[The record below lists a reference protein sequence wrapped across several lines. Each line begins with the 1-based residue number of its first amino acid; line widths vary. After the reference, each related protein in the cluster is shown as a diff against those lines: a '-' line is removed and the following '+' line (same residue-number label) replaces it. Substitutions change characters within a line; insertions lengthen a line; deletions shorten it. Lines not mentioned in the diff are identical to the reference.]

1 MENAEHVMPP
11 PPPPV
16 EEASASQLDIL
27 IQLYE
32 GCIHFLEEASQAC
45 DLGQVAEFKH
55 WMQRGRRI
63 IEEFQN
69 TLDFTQGGQVP
80 AQLNDLYQ
88 YMLDS
93 LTQAGLTHD
102 SMFIQRVIEQLRVLL
117 EGWQGVRSSGLSS
130 TLDH

>member
-1 MENAEHVMPP
+1 MESTSYSVP

-16 EEASASQLDIL
+16 AEENLSQLEVL

-32 GCIHFLEEASQAC
+32 GSIQFLEQAAIAC
-45 DLGQVAEFKH
+45 EDGRVAEFKH

-63 IEEFQN
+63 IEEFQR

-80 AQLNDLYQ
+80 AQLNDLYG

-93 LTQAGLTHD
+93 LTQAGLTHEAE
-102 SMFIQRVIEQLRVLL
+102 FIHRVIEQLRILL
-117 EGWQGVRSSGLSS
+117 DGWRGLQVPASVVS
-130 TLDH
+130 MDH

>member
-1 MENAEHVMPP
+1 MENAGHIMPP

-16 EEASASQLDIL
+16 EEEGASQLDIL

-45 DLGQVAEFKH
+45 DQGQVAEFKH

-102 SMFIQRVIEQLRVLL
+102 SLFIQRVIEQLRVLL
-117 EGWQGVRSSGLSS
+117 EGWQGVRSSGFSS